1 MYSST
6 INDYPWS
13 PIALC
18 DKWTESKY
26 GTTSSESSNLK
37 LINYLETK
45 YLVHDVFDTIDEW
58 NEYVMENRN
67 FLLNEEKSFRY
78 MLIKHDY
85 RFADRYFACRHYGIV
100 KFQRLWRK
108 YYQDKLVRCKNV
120 RQLMMRQLTGKR
132 LR

>member
-6 INDYPWS
+6 INDFPWF

-45 YLVHDVFDTIDEW
+45 YLIHDVFDTVDEW
-58 NEYVMENRN
+58 NEFVIENRH

-78 MLIKHDY
+78 MLMKHEY
-85 RFADRYFACRHYGIV
+85 RFVDRYFVCRHYGIV

-120 RQLMMRQLTGKR
+120 RRLMMRQLTGKR